1 MRFIIILSLLYCQH
15 ARVEL
20 PPPAAGPCK
29 KNDCGST
36 ALQTDSGKAQLFHH
50 TYYLGGLI
58 PRKYE
63 IKESEVC
70 PDKGIRQIHQYYTF
84 KDAAL
89 EQLTVFI
96 YSPRTVKII
105 CY

>member
-1 MRFIIILSLLYCQH
+1 MRYIIIMSLLYCQH

-20 PPPAAGPCK
+20 PPPASASCK
-29 KNDCGST
+29 KNDCT
-36 ALQTDSGKAQLFHH
+36 ASLQTDSGKSLSFQHK
-50 TYYLGGLI
+50 YYFGGLI

-70 PDKGIRQIHQYYTF
+70 PGTGIRQIHQYYTF

-89 EQLTVFI
+89 EQLTAFI